1 MVSPV
6 PSSMYQSASRLV
18 CGPLTTG
25 RYRRLGLFSS
35 SYRLKLVGKGDFEYE
50 PREKEEE
57 GEEKEEPGDPTSRSF
72 DNLDPSRPFAIS
84 TCTAR
89 YRRYIPVRQVTGMRT
104 VRYWA
109 IPPKIDRRRL
119 IGGEI
124 DRRRSIEG
132 EKGKKKKK
140 KRRKERSTSFPRAVL
155 ARALSPPT
163 GHLRAVAALARG

>member
-6 PSSMYQSASRLV
+6 PSGMYQSASRLV

-57 GEEKEEPGDPTSRSF
+57 GEEKEEPGDPT
-72 DNLDPSRPFAIS
+72 FAIS

-104 VRYWA
+104 VRYRA
-109 IPPKIDRRRL
+109 VPSKIDRRRL

-124 DRRRSIEG
+124 DHRRSIEG